1 MFLIHTVLFDLYEG
15 SVQDRFVISGR
26 CARNY
31 ETEHGRSERGIM
43 CLLLMALNTHVTY
56 PLILLAN
63 RDEYYERPSA
73 SARFWAEAPSV
84 LAGKDL
90 RAGGTWLGIT
100 RKGRI
105 GAVTNY
111 RDPASIR
118 EDAPSRGRLVSD
130 FLLGQRGPEEF
141 IDKLDREAWK
151 YNGFNLIVGE
161 KGQYYWYSNRGD
173 GVRSLPAG
181 IYGLSNHLLDTPWP
195 KVVKSKDALMHLLS
209 EREAPSLEELFL
221 ILTDHTIAGDEDL
234 PDTGVGLEW
243 ERILSPVFIKS
254 PTYGT
259 RSSTV
264 VLIDAD
270 NRVTFVEKTFNA
282 DLNHPAITR
291 HVFRIESI

>member
-1 MFLIHTVLFDLYEG
+1 MFLIHTVLFDLCKG
-15 SVQDRFVISGR
+15 SMQNRFGISGR

-31 ETEHGRSERGIM
+31 ETEHGRSGRRIM
-43 CLLLMALNTHVTY
+43 CLLLMALNAHATY

-73 SARFWAEAPSV
+73 SAHFWAEAPSV

-111 RDPASIR
+111 RDPASTKQG
-118 EDAPSRGRLVSD
+118 APSRGRLLSD
-130 FLLGQRGPEEF
+130 FLLGQLGPEEY
-141 IDKLDREAWK
+141 IDKLDREAGK
-151 YNGFNLIVGE
+151 YNGFNLIGGE

-173 GVRSLPAG
+173 GVRFLSAG

-195 KVVKSKDALMHLLS
+195 KVAKSKDALVHLLS
-209 EREAPSLEELFL
+209 EREAPCLEELFL
-221 ILTDHTIAGDEDL
+221 ILTDHTIAGDDDL

-282 DLNHPAITR
+282 DLDHPGITR
-291 HVFRIESI
+291 QVFRIESI

>member
-1 MFLIHTVLFDLYEG
+1 
-15 SVQDRFVISGR
+15 
-26 CARNY
+26 
-31 ETEHGRSERGIM
+31 M

-111 RDPASIR
+111 RDPASMR

-130 FLLGQRGPEEF
+130 FLLGQRGPEEY
-141 IDKLDREAWK
+141 IDKLDREAGK

-173 GVRSLPAG
+173 GVRSLSAG

-195 KVVKSKDALMHLLS
+195 KVAKSKDALVHLLA

-264 VLIDAD
+264 LLIDAQD
-270 NRVTFVEKTFNA
+270 RVTFIEKTFNSDPDHA
-282 DLNHPAITR
+282 TCLEYKFKIVP
-291 HVFRIESI
+291 